1 MEKIP
6 DSFRS
11 TIVDMTADLTTT
23 FPEYAFLWSKW
34 KTADATALSE
44 LYTYCLGVFPERFFD
59 ILYQNDDIFKP
70 EDETNTVFLP
80 NVDFKLLFNCAGVS
94 DTTKK
99 TIWKYL
105 QLVLFIVVGSV
116 DDKSKFGES
125 AGIFDGIDETILQEK
140 LEETM
145 SGISDFF
152 KNMEPAAAAEG
163 RDTTEGTELPNVDD
177 IHSHLKGI
185 FDGKIGKLAK
195 EMAEE
200 ISGDFVDLVGD
211 VADGENTTQD
221 VIKKLMKNP
230 KKMMGLVKTVG
241 DKLTT
246 KMDSGEI
253 SKDDIMKEAGDILGK
268 MKEMGGGEKIADLLK
283 MFAGGMGKN
292 MKVDMNAMNRMTSQ
306 SETKERLKKKM
317 EQKKAAREATFSIPG
332 VPKQERSS
340 VQQSKM
346 DEELIKAFEPVAS
359 ATATQKNKKKNKSKK

>member
-1 MEKIP
+1 MDIP
-6 DSFRS
+6 ENFRS
-11 TIVDMTADLTTT
+11 TIVDMTNDLTTT

-34 KTADATALSE
+34 KNSETTQMSE
-44 LYTYCLGVFPERFFD
+44 LYKHCLGVFPERFFD
-59 ILYQNDDIFKP
+59 ILYQNEDIFKP
-70 EDETNTVFLP
+70 DDETNTVFLP
-80 NVDFKLLFNCAGVS
+80 NVDFKLLFNCSGVS

-105 QLVLFIVVGSV
+105 QLVLFITVGSIE
-116 DDKSKFGES
+116 DKSKFGDS
-125 AGIFDGIDETILQEK
+125 ANLFDGIDEKVLQDK

-152 KNMEPAAAAEG
+152 KNMEKETG
-163 RDTTEGTELPNVDD
+163 NETETGTELPNVDD

-200 ISGDFVDLVGD
+200 ISGEFVDLVGD

-268 MKEMGGGEKIADLLK
+268 MKEMGGGEQLSELLK
-283 MFAGGMGKN
+283 TFAGGMGKN
-292 MKVDMNAMNRMTSQ
+292 MKVDMNAINRMTAQ
-306 SETKERLKKKM
+306 SETKDRLKKKM
-317 EQKKAAREATFSIPG
+317 EANKLAREATFSIPG
-332 VPKQERSS
+332 VPKQERSA
-340 VQQSKM
+340 VQQSKL
-346 DEELIKAFEPVAS
+346 DDALINAIGSSVD
-359 ATATQKNKKKNKSKK
+359 KKKKKKSKK

>member
-1 MEKIP
+1 MNAP
-6 DSFRS
+6 DSFSS

-34 KTADATALSE
+34 KTADASTFGE
-44 LYTYCLGVFPERFFD
+44 LYAHCVSVFPERFFD
-59 ILYQNDDIFKP
+59 ILYQNEDIFKP
-70 EDETNTVFLP
+70 DNEANTVFLP

-105 QLVLFIVVGSV
+105 QLVLFIAVGSI
-116 DDKSKFGES
+116 DDKSKFGDS
-125 AGIFDGIDETILQEK
+125 ASLFDGIDETVLQEK

-152 KNMEPAAAAEG
+152 KNMAPESGAESG
-163 RDTTEGTELPNVDD
+163 DGASADGGVELPKVDD
-177 IHSHLKGI
+177 IHAHLKGI

-253 SKDDIMKEAGDILGK
+253 SKDDIMKEAGEILGK
-268 MKEMGGGEKIADLLK
+268 MKEMGGGDKIADLLK
-283 MFAGGMGKN
+283 AFAGGMGKN
-292 MKVDMNAMNRMTSQ
+292 MKVDTNAMTRMTAQ
-306 SETKERLKKKM
+306 SETKDRLKKKL
-317 EQKKAAREATFSIPG
+317 EANKVARETIFSVPG
-332 VPKQERSS
+332 APKQERSA
-340 VQQSKM
+340 VQQSKL
-346 DEELIKAFEPVAS
+346 DDALIKDFDTKP
-359 ATATQKNKKKNKSKK
+359 QKKDKKKKSKK

>member
-1 MEKIP
+1 MDVP

-11 TIVDMTADLTTT
+11 TIVDMTADLTNT

-34 KTADATALSE
+34 KTADAPSFSD
-44 LYTYCLGVFPERFFD
+44 LYAHCVSVFPERFFD
-59 ILYQNDDIFKP
+59 ILYQNEDIFKP
-70 EDETNTVFLP
+70 DNEANTVFLP
-80 NVDFKLLFNCAGVS
+80 NVDFKILFNCAGVS

-105 QLVLFIVVGSV
+105 QLVLFIAVGSI
-116 DDKSKFGES
+116 DDKSKFGDS
-125 AGIFDGIDETILQEK
+125 ASLFDGIDETMLQEK

-152 KNMEPAAAAEG
+152 KNMEPEAASADGAG
-163 RDTTEGTELPNVDD
+163 VELPKVDD

-268 MKEMGGGEKIADLLK
+268 MKEMGGGDKIADLLK
-283 MFAGGMGKN
+283 AFAGGMGKN
-292 MKVDMNAMNRMTSQ
+292 MKVDVNAMTRMTTQ
-306 SETKERLKKKM
+306 SETKDRLKKKM
-317 EQKKAAREATFSIPG
+317 EANKAAREATFSVPG
-332 VPKQERSS
+332 APKQERSA
-340 VQQSKM
+340 VQQNKL
-346 DEELIKAFEPVAS
+346 DEALIKDLGAS
-359 ATATQKNKKKNKSKK
+359 VVSAKNNKKKKTKK

>member
-1 MEKIP
+1 MEIP
-6 DSFRS
+6 ESFRS

-34 KTADATALSE
+34 KTADAEGLSE

-70 EDETNTVFLP
+70 DDETNTVFLP
-80 NVDFKLLFNCAGVS
+80 NVDFKLLFNCEGVS
-94 DTTKK
+94 ETTKK

-105 QLVLFIVVGSV
+105 QLVLFIVVGSIE
-116 DDKSKFGES
+116 DKSKFGES
-125 AGIFDGIDETILQEK
+125 ANLFDGIDENILQEK

-152 KNMEPAAAAEG
+152 KNMEPDATAE
-163 RDTTEGTELPNVDD
+163 TTEGVELPKVDD
-177 IHSHLKGI
+177 IHAHLKGI

-253 SKDDIMKEAGDILGK
+253 SKDDIMKEAGEILGK
-268 MKEMGGGEKIADLLK
+268 MKEMGGGDKISELLK
-283 MFAGGMGKN
+283 TFAGGMGKN
-292 MKVDMNAMNRMTSQ
+292 MKVDMNAIDRMTSQ

-332 VPKQERSS
+332 VPKQERSAI
-340 VQQSKM
+340 QQSKM
-346 DEELIKAFEPVAS
+346 DEELIKAFEPVA
-359 ATATQKNKKKNKSKK
+359 APTTQKNKKKNKSKK